1 MIHLF
6 LDANALLSPY
16 GLTPKEVAELKKLPA
31 LMEAQEL
38 TLWLPDIVL
47 DEYQRNR
54 PKVIAEA
61 FKALRDSRLA
71 VTTPSLCEGLPEREA
86 LRAAV
91 REAQRAHSEL
101 LAVLEAQ
108 AANEDLPADEA
119 IRLLTKA
126 ASRLPIEPVLAAA
139 RERRDLRQPPGKGDS
154 LGDAISWEALL
165 KNVPDEE
172 NIHIVS
178 SDPDFRSALHPTRIS
193 EYLESE
199 WAAAKSGQAILYTDF
214 GTFLSKH
221 FAAIHVPSDIP
232 KVRLIQRLATSGSFE
247 GTHSLI
253 GKLNHY
259 DVFTPE
265 QATLIARNAVRNKQ
279 VRWIASDPDV
289 REFLTRVIDTHR
301 SVIAPELVS
310 ILERC
315 MNDQEPPYSSIEL
328 DGETF

>member
-6 LDANALLSPY
+6 LDANALLSTY
-16 GLTPKEVAELKKLPA
+16 GLTPKEVAELRKLPA

-38 TLWLPDIVL
+38 TLWLPEIVL
-47 DEYQRNR
+47 DEYERNR

-61 FKALRDSRLA
+61 LRAIRDARLS
-71 VTTPSLCEGLPEREA
+71 VTTPSLCEGLPERET

-91 REAQRAHSEL
+91 RQAQKAHSEL

-108 AANEDLPADEA
+108 AENEDLPADEA
-119 IRLLTKA
+119 IRLLAKV
-126 ASRLPIEPVLAAA
+126 ASRLPTESVLAAA
-139 RERRDLRQPPGKGDS
+139 RERRDLRRPPGKGES

-165 KNVPDEE
+165 KDVPDEE
-172 NIHIVS
+172 DIHIVS
-178 SDPDFRSALHPTRIS
+178 SDPDFRSALHPARIS

-199 WAAAKSGQAILYTDF
+199 WAAAKSGQAILYADF

-221 FAAIHVPSDIP
+221 FAAIQVPSDIP
-232 KVRLIQRLATSGSFE
+232 KVRLIQRLATSGSFD

-265 QATLIARNAVRNKQ
+265 QATLIAKNAVRNRQ
-279 VRWIASDPDV
+279 VRWIAGDPDV

-301 SVIAPELVS
+301 SSIEPELVS
-310 ILERC
+310 VLERC
-315 MNDQEPPYSSIEL
+315 MVGQEPRYSAVEL